1 MAVHVLSMLVLTS
14 LLAII
19 ILILRKI
26 FDKKISPTWKFLM
39 WGLLG
44 ISLLIPIRISIPSQN
59 AYIPFWSKWIT
70 RLDNLETKIM
80 NTSIAKIIFII
91 WIAGILILATFYLIE
106 TIKLKRKIGKK
117 EATEERMLKLL
128 EQAKQIVG
136 TKKNIKIIWQDVKK
150 VPCIYGVLHPKIL
163 MTKEILEKEDKTILH
178 ILVHELT
185 HEKRKDMILNRV
197 LIIIATIYWFNPI
210 IWFCFYQVRQDM
222 ELKIDEEVLK
232 KLGEKENKAYAKS
245 LVSLLQVSGEEKQAI
260 KVLSVTDGKKIW
272 KEELK

>member
-106 TIKLKRKIGKK
+106 TIK
-117 EATEERMLKLL
+117 
-128 EQAKQIVG
+128 
-136 TKKNIKIIWQDVKK
+136 
-150 VPCIYGVLHPKIL
+150 
-163 MTKEILEKEDKTILH
+163 
-178 ILVHELT
+178 
-185 HEKRKDMILNRV
+185 
-197 LIIIATIYWFNPI
+197 
-210 IWFCFYQVRQDM
+210 
-222 ELKIDEEVLK
+222 
-232 KLGEKENKAYAKS
+232 
-245 LVSLLQVSGEEKQAI
+245 
-260 KVLSVTDGKKIW
+260 
-272 KEELK
+272 